1 MATIAELGKH
11 IATLAKKI
19 EEDQKQNDVS
29 LVDPNTAIELAEASR
44 ELEQL
49 VLGPRQTLGMMGLS
63 IHDASTLGVIV
74 NFNIPDIVP
83 LEGLISFSELSA
95 QCGLD
100 EDRLTRILRYAMIN
114 HIFREEP
121 AGHVCH
127 TPLSTH
133 LAQSPVFCDFLRT
146 LANVFHP
153 ACASLP
159 TALSRWPQTRSM
171 TEAAH
176 GVARQ
181 TDLTFYDWLERKEN
195 AALRLNFDKGMEGI
209 SRGGQRLQ
217 DTDLRA
223 YPWGKLPEGA
233 MVVDV
238 GGSGGHFARDL
249 SEAHPSFSIIVQDL
263 PRVIRQTIK
272 DQKRNSSSFKSVTYQ
287 AQNCFEE
294 QSVKAAD
301 VCFMRHVFHNHPD
314 AECVTILKALL
325 PALKP
330 GARVLVSEYIV
341 PPSAELSGGLS
352 TKAMRQM
359 DLLTMSLFNAKERTK
374 EEYSRL
380 FEQASP
386 ALTFHGTHQV
396 PDDPRSCIF
405 EAIFQG

>member
-1 MATIAELGKH
+1 MATVAELGER

-19 EEDQKQNDVS
+19 EEGQKQNDLS
-29 LVDPNTAIELAEASR
+29 SVDPNTAIELAEASK

-63 IHDASTLGVIV
+63 IHDASSLGVIV
-74 NFNIPDIVP
+74 NFDIPNLVP
-83 LEGLISFSELSA
+83 SQGSISFAELSS

-100 EDRLTRILRYAMIN
+100 EDRLTRVLRYAMIN
-114 HIFREEP
+114 HIFRENP
-121 AGHVCH
+121 AGRVRH

-159 TALSRWPQTRSM
+159 TALGRWPRTLSM

-181 TDLTFYDWLERKEN
+181 TDLTFYDWLEKEEN
-195 AALRLNFDKGMEGI
+195 AALRLSFDKGMEGI

-233 MVVDV
+233 VLVDV

-263 PRVIRQTIK
+263 PGVIGQTIK
-272 DQKRNSSSFKSVTYQ
+272 DQKRNSSIFKSVTYQ
-287 AQNCFEE
+287 AHNCFEK
-294 QSVKAAD
+294 QPVKGAD
-301 VCFMRHVFHNHPD
+301 VYFMRHVFHNHPD
-314 AECVTILKALL
+314 AECVKILIALL
-325 PALKP
+325 PALKR

-341 PPSAELSGGLS
+341 PPSAELTGGLS

-374 EEYSRL
+374 EEYLRL

-386 ALTFHGTHQV
+386 ALAFHETHQV